1 MLDRSEIEFAL
12 FNDGWIKLDKID
24 ALNDI
29 LLRWKSRE
37 GYSFFQ
43 RGSSP
48 VREHLETLPSIGYPR
63 SVQVD
68 ETCQRM
74 AYNYVIFSEGIR
86 VHLRGGEVYP
96 LEVIRMEGERG
107 LGTRG
112 ME

>member
-1 MLDRSEIEFAL
+1 MFRE
-12 FNDGWIKLDKID
+12 N
-24 ALNDI
+24 
-29 LLRWKSRE
+29 SRE
-37 GYSFFQ
+37 GYPFFQ
-43 RGSSP
+43 RDAPLLFASI
-48 VREHLETLPSIGYPR
+48 ETLPSIGYPR